1 MRRPLCAYSSNG
13 AGTYKAIS
21 HTDYLYCAGGGTMG
35 HPGGVAAGVTSL
47 RQASSAALKGIP
59 LETYAR
65 SHRELA
71 EALEHFR
78 PRHRSPEQDG

>member
-1 MRRPLCAYSSNG
+1 
-13 AGTYKAIS
+13 
-21 HTDYLYCAGGGTMG
+21 MG